1 MRREYQKPELRCQIV
16 QLGVFGNYGT
26 TDPDGGGR
34 RLPKLITGF
43 LDIRM
48 D

>member
-34 RLPKLITGF
+34 RSTELTIGEFP
-43 LDIRM
+43 IRM